1 MLISSGMV
9 LKSVWALNLVNSEVL
24 TPHYIHKCTHIA
36 RCTMLLSEVLNSLIL
51 SPYPIGVKID

>member
-9 LKSVWALNLVNSEVL
+9 LKIVWALILVNSEVL
-24 TPHYIHKCTHIA
+24 TLHHIHICTHTT
-36 RCTMLLSEVLNSLIL
+36 RCTMLFSEVLNSLIL